1 MVKEESFSRKL
12 VISKNVIL
20 ILVNKGCVAKIGG
33 KVEK

>member
-12 VISKNVIL
+12 VIAKNVIL